1 MNDCLKKRL
10 KAFGFAYSGIRQF
23 VSDGVHPRFH
33 LLSATAALV
42 LGFWLQL
49 SSIEWVGLVLV
60 ISGVLVAEMFNSA
73 LETLADTIT
82 LERHPGIKKAKD
94 ISAGAVLVA
103 ALAAVTFAGIIFAPK
118 ILHKISL
125 LWTQTV

>member
-10 KAFGFAYSGIRQF
+10 QAFGFAFSGIRQF
-23 VSDGVHPRFH
+23 ASDGVHPRFQ
-33 LLSATAALV
+33 LLSATLAVV
-42 LGFWLQL
+42 LGFWLRL
-49 SSIEWVGLVLV
+49 SALEWVGLALV
-60 ISGVLVAEMFNSA
+60 ISGVLIAEMFNSA

-82 LERHPGIKKAKD
+82 LESHPGIKKAKD

-118 ILHKISL
+118 IIHKISQ